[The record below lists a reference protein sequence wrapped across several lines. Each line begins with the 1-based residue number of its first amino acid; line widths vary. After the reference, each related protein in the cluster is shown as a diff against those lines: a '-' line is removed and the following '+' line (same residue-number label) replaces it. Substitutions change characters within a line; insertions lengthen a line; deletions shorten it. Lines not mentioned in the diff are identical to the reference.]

1 MKSRSLLAGGFAL
14 ALAVASVPAFQ
25 AVASTNENTPP
36 GACIPGA
43 AAGECPGE
51 GDGEGDNGG
60 DENGEGDD
68 NDNGDDNGDGEGGD
82 ENGGDEGEGDDD
94 DENPLDDLLGNLSA
108 GSSDLFKK

>member
-36 GACIPGA
+36 GDCIPGA

-60 DENGEGDD
+60 DEN
-68 NDNGDDNGDGEGGD
+68 
-82 ENGGDEGEGDDD
+82 
-94 DENPLDDLLGNLSA
+94 PLDDLLGNLSA

>member
-36 GACIPGA
+36 GDCIPGA

-51 GDGEGDNGG
+51 GDGEGD
-60 DENGEGDD
+60 
-68 NDNGDDNGDGEGGD
+68 
-82 ENGGDEGEGDDD
+82 NGGDEGEGDDD

>member
-36 GACIPGA
+36 GDCIPGA

-60 DENGEGDD
+60 DEGEGD
-68 NDNGDDNGDGEGGD
+68 
-82 ENGGDEGEGDDD
+82 DDD

>member
-36 GACIPGA
+36 GDCIPGA

-60 DENGEGDD
+60 DEGEGDD
-68 NDNGDDNGDGEGGD
+68 
-82 ENGGDEGEGDDD
+82 DDD